1 MEEETIQENL
11 VYAKD
16 YVESKEMAETTKE
29 KLVEFIKIDDL
40 TDWNSLPKESKSKFY
55 DFVREAYAQGNIYV
69 AWEEFSETAK
79 NANDNIAEELIKEY
93 FGKYQKGME
102 LLLLAI

>member
-1 MEEETIQENL
+1 MEETITEENL

-29 KLVEFIKIDDL
+29 KLVEFIKIEDL
-40 TDWNSLPKESKSKFY
+40 TDWNSLSQESKSKFY

-79 NANDNIAEELIKEY
+79 NINGNLAEELIKEY